1 MVLWHEAHIG
11 VDAKSGLVH
20 TVGVT
25 TGSVHDAKVMD
36 HLIRED
42 DRAVFGDRG
51 YANDRKQRQA
61 EAAGVLWAVK
71 AKAKPGCPLSIS
83 QRRRNRRF
91 GKIRAKVEHVFQVM
105 KCQFGYRKVRYRGIA
120 KNGAQ
125 KGLRAARARQPI
137 PCPQDTR
144 VRIEEHPGGESLSLR
159 EGRNYAGTS
168 INNENP
174 APPSTHREKVTLL
187 RGSLEGAS
195 GKYDIARWAPEAD
208 GWVRENGE
216 PIKITPSYWNPI
228 EGENYLAATPETVAA
243 VKTGSTA
250 VEPKRSTRA
259 RNRLAAFSIA
269 ASLVGAACTALYFR
283 AEVTSFVAQHAV
295 RQDLLRITTIG
306 DQVVGQASRWL
317 SRNFEREVSPAQ
329 MSQGQNTQ
337 QVDASARY
345 IAPLRPQT
353 EADSAGPRASKT
365 LSAKTTTLL
374 EPAAIDVDLGR
385 ALAAERDRGAALA
398 SELSMARRDFETKT
412 ALLSKAADEA
422 AQFRRTAEATA
433 TELRQSLLQ
442 ERDRAAALAREL
454 ATARRD
460 LETEVALSSKAGEEA
475 EQLRQAA
482 KAVTA
487 GLEQERNRSAALAR
501 DLESAQRVISA
512 RSTTERPVGSQ
523 IDPKQVAERAAAEPS
538 RPAAQGNPE
547 VARLMGRASAL
558 LAQGNIGAAR
568 IVLERAAETGSAEAS
583 FALAETYDPLV
594 LTRWGTYGTRGEAT
608 KARELYAKAQAGGIQ
623 EANDRINALRQ

>member
-1 MVLWHEAHIG
+1 MERSPHLSLRIAAERLEPSASLNTLA
-11 VDAKSGLVH
+11 DQFAMAMKRACPPNTASRSG
-20 TVGVT
+20 
-25 TGSVHDAKVMD
+25 
-36 HLIRED
+36 
-42 DRAVFGDRG
+42 
-51 YANDRKQRQA
+51 
-61 EAAGVLWAVK
+61 
-71 AKAKPGCPLSIS
+71 
-83 QRRRNRRF
+83 
-91 GKIRAKVEHVFQVM
+91 
-105 KCQFGYRKVRYRGIA
+105 
-120 KNGAQ
+120 
-125 KGLRAARARQPI
+125 RQPI
-137 PCPQDTR
+137 ETAPRD
-144 VRIEEHPGGESLSLR
+144 GGSVILE
-159 EGRNYAGTS
+159 
-168 INNENP
+168 
-174 APPSTHREKVTLL
+174 
-187 RGSLEGAS
+187 EGAS

-228 EGENYLAATPETVAA
+228 EGENYLAAPPETVAA

-250 VEPKRSTRA
+250 VA

-269 ASLVGAACTALYFR
+269 ASLVGAAGTALYFR

-306 DQVVGQASRWL
+306 DQVVAQARRWL
-317 SRNFEREVSPAQ
+317 SRNFESQVSPAQ

-345 IAPLRPQT
+345 IAPIRPQT
-353 EADSAGPRASKT
+353 EADSAGARASKT
-365 LSAKTTTLL
+365 LSAKTETLP
-374 EPAAIDVDLGR
+374 EPAAIDVELGR

-422 AQFRRTAEATA
+422 AQFRRTAEVTA

-460 LETEVALSSKAGEEA
+460 LETEVALSSKAGEDA

-482 KAVTA
+482 KAAKA

-501 DLESAQRVISA
+501 DLESAQHVISA

-547 VARLMGRASAL
+547 VARLMGRASTL

-594 LTRWGTYGTRGEAT
+594 LTKWGTYGTRGEAT
-608 KARELYAKAQAGGIQ
+608 KARELYGKAQAGGIQ